1 MPYRYLRDDS
11 AHRVTI
17 TVSDP
22 LTVTERIGAVEQ
34 QLADGAWSYGV
45 LVDARSLAPFTPDR
59 DDMRTVIDRI
69 AELVAAHG
77 PRGPVVIVST
87 KSSVIGSGQLYNLLD
102 KINEPLQV
110 FWDISD
116 ARRALDRLRDER
128 TKAENLMNQ
137 HTPTK

>member
-1 MPYRYLRDDS
+1 MPYQYRRDD
-11 AHRVTI
+11 ATHRVTI
-17 TVSDP
+17 TVTDP
-22 LTVTERIGAVEQ
+22 LTVPERIGAVEH

-59 DDMRTVIDRI
+59 DDMRAVVDRI

-87 KSSVIGSGQLYNLLD
+87 KPSVIGSGQLYNMLD
-102 KINEPLQV
+102 KSDRSLEV

-116 ARRALDRLRDER
+116 ARRALDQLSMPE
-128 TKAENLMNQ
+128 
-137 HTPTK
+137 